1 MILNYTTRENH
12 VLYNFFMVII
22 SVLNLTLS
30 ILLNY
35 MLFTLVGA
43 TINRLSNKYLILV
56 LSILG
61 GVILATLR
69 LFMLP
74 RIGLVVIIAV
84 LFACSATVLF
94 YPQKLISFIILQ
106 LVVLAYILAGSGV
119 GYLLQLLF
127 FNVFELTYTTYTIFG
142 FVENIMLLLLGAF
155 ITCLFKLNYRKKEI
169 LDFVFDVMIELA
181 GVRVVLKMLVDSG
194 NMLYDEDVTGLP
206 IIVVN
211 KEIFE
216 KKLGFMVVE
225 DECRR
230 VQFTTIGGDFKSLAV
245 IEVDN
250 IFIINGDK
258 TKRIFALVGFVDKEF
273 KIYDGL
279 LHSSVA

>member
-94 YPQKLISFIILQ
+94 YP
-106 LVVLAYILAGSGV
+106 
-119 GYLLQLLF
+119 
-127 FNVFELTYTTYTIFG
+127 
-142 FVENIMLLLLGAF
+142 
-155 ITCLFKLNYRKKEI
+155 
-169 LDFVFDVMIELA
+169 D
-181 GVRVVLKMLVDSG
+181 
-194 NMLYDEDVTGLP
+194 
-206 IIVVN
+206 
-211 KEIFE
+211 
-216 KKLGFMVVE
+216 
-225 DECRR
+225 
-230 VQFTTIGGDFKSLAV
+230 
-245 IEVDN
+245 
-250 IFIINGDK
+250 
-258 TKRIFALVGFVDKEF
+258 
-273 KIYDGL
+273 
-279 LHSSVA
+279 LHTPHETAT